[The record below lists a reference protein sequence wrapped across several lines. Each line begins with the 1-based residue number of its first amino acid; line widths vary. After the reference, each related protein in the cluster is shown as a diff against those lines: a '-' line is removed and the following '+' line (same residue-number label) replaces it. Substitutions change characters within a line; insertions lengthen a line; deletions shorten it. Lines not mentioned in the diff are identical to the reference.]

1 MKKSVLAVIVA
12 MTVAGVAHAD
22 TIEGAK
28 TELSAI
34 SAGMSQAE
42 KQQKIDRF
50 IERVGDAAA
59 AHQYLVQNGFVA
71 APANTMDTD
80 TKVFLADVHAN
91 GTHSADVVREWN
103 ALTYNQ
109 QQDALAAKPALRSE
123 MAASIKAEPVLY
135 SAELGG
141 KHTTN
146 ETHNGTKP
154 GEAGPHLDGTHWV
167 MTPGI
172 TKESNPKGEPVPQ
185 GELVTDPAKWTGQP
199 GITKE
204 TNPKGNPIEISHDF
218 DSVEPAK
225 QPQTPAVAH
234 EAVVVKPR
242 SVLLAEAAARAA
254 KAGNPDIARTFLT
267 RAKEAQIEER
277 AAAQVESNNASRAA
291 YAAQTGKSVVMISPA
306 TPAVTVVSDD
316 VTGVP
321 ADQIPQHFEHLAA
334 EAARN
339 GDMGAAHQYVELSKD
354 AQEVLQER
362 DQRDATHAAVQA
374 GKDRVVA
381 DEVAEEAAKRDATHA
396 AVQTGKDRVVAD
408 EAVEEVAKRDAT
420 HAAVQAGENRA
431 VVGETVEEIA
441 KRDATHQA
449 VAAQTKDEENAEKAK
464 VVATHE
470 AVAAQVKDE
479 ENAEAAKVVA
489 THIAVQAQTKDEEN
503 AEKAKVVAVQN
514 AIQAG
519 KNKAETSAKGDEEVM
534 GLLSS
539 NQERTA
545 SQHVDGVAAQA
556 ADNATAIKTEKA
568 VRTQQF
574 NTLADGVAVAQ
585 ATGEYAQSR
594 ADAAYAN
601 TQENRRALDN
611 TNKRVAQNSAD
622 IADHEQRITSLEQST
637 TSKFGALKNEVEQN
651 RKRASAGI
659 AGVAAMANIPQ
670 VTQGATFSVGAGV
683 GNTDGES
690 ALAVGASARINDSW
704 VVKGSVSNDTQHNFV
719 VGAGAS
725 YQW

>member
-12 MTVAGVAHAD
+12 MTVTGVAHAD

-71 APANTMDTD
+71 PANTMDTD
-80 TKVFLADVHAN
+80 TKVFLADAHAN
-91 GTHSADVVREWN
+91 GAHSADVVREWN

-109 QQDALAAKPALRSE
+109 QQDALAAKPALRAE
-123 MAASIKAEPVLY
+123 LAASIKSEPVLV

-154 GEAGPHLDGTHWV
+154 GETGPHLDGTHWV

-172 TKESNPKGEPVPQ
+172 TKESNPEGEPVPQ

-225 QPQTPAVAH
+225 QPQAPAVAH
-234 EAVVVKPR
+234 EAVEVKPR
-242 SVLLAEAAARAA
+242 SVLLSEAAARAA
-254 KAGNPDIARTFLT
+254 KAGLTDTARTFLT
-267 RAKEAQIEER
+267 RAKEAQAEER

-291 YAAQTGKSVVMISPA
+291 YAAQTGKPVQMISPA
-306 TPAVTVVSDD
+306 PAAPVAR
-316 VTGVP
+316 TGVTT
-321 ADQIPQHFEHLAA
+321 A
-334 EAARN
+334 
-339 GDMGAAHQYVELSKD
+339 
-354 AQEVLQER
+354 
-362 DQRDATHAAVQA
+362 
-374 GKDRVVA
+374 
-381 DEVAEEAAKRDATHA
+381 
-396 AVQTGKDRVVAD
+396 
-408 EAVEEVAKRDAT
+408 
-420 HAAVQAGENRA
+420 
-431 VVGETVEEIA
+431 
-441 KRDATHQA
+441 
-449 VAAQTKDEENAEKAK
+449 AAQTDVGFSAPASYDQTFGNNVVSTLNEHQNDIVGIAGAVKQNQDDIEAVDKTAGEAK
-464 VVATHE
+464 VIADNAAEGAHNVGIRLTAVATALQGE
-470 AVAAQVKDE
+470 VTDNKSSIDTLNQR
-479 ENAEAAKVVA
+479 
-489 THIAVQAQTKDEEN
+489 TSQIGTK
-503 AEKAKVVAVQN
+503 
-514 AIQAG
+514 
-519 KNKAETSAKGDEEVM
+519 
-534 GLLSS
+534 
-539 NQERTA
+539 
-545 SQHVDGVAAQA
+545 A
-556 ADNATAIKTEKA
+556 ADNADAIAQMKPTVAANTKAITEQKDFININSQDIKALGAVVADNKADQSKVTHALVGQNIAQDKLISANSDAIASTTADVESVAKYAVDTNKTVAKQGEAIVANKTA
-568 VRTQQF
+568 VTNVAREVGTTQVLVKQQGEQQQMMRVQIEE
-574 NTLADGVAVAQ
+574 NR

-601 TQENRRALDN
+601 TEANRRALDN

-670 VTQGATFSVGAGV
+670 VTQGANFSVGAGV